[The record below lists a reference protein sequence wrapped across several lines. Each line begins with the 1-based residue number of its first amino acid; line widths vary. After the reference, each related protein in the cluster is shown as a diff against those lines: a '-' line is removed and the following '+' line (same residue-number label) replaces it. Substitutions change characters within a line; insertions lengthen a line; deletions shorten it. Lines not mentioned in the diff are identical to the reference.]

1 MKKLASAL
9 AAVALLT
16 LTACGSGSPS
26 GSSTSG
32 APSAAASGAAAGLE
46 KSSIEVG
53 VIPIV
58 DVAPIYLG
66 VQEGLFKKEGLDV
79 KLTLAQG
86 GAAIVPAVTSGQM
99 DFGFSNVTSL
109 IVGRQKGL
117 PLKIVAAGP
126 QTTGDEKN
134 DFAAVVTKADSGIKD
149 IKGLEGKKVGVNT
162 LANISDSTVS
172 EAVKEAGGDPSK
184 VQFVEM
190 AFPDMPANLAKG
202 NVDAIAAVE
211 PFVTLA
217 KNDGAVPVFS
227 NYAYPVK
234 DLMVATYFTS
244 EQYVQ
249 QNPKTVAAFTKA
261 MKASQQFAQDNPD
274 KVRAV
279 LSTYTK
285 IDAAVAAKLTFP
297 KFQQEVNKESTQK
310 IAEISKE
317 RGLIPELPDMNAL
330 LPTE

>member
-1 MKKLASAL
+1 MKKMATAL

-16 LTACGSGSPS
+16 LTACGGGGTPAA
-26 GSSTSG
+26 SS
-32 APSAAASGAAAGLE
+32 SAAAGSGGALE
-46 KSSIEVG
+46 KTSIEVG

-117 PLKIVAAGP
+117 PLKMVAAGP

-134 DFAAVVTKADSGIKD
+134 DFASVVTKPDSGIKE
-149 IKGLEGKKVGVNT
+149 IKDLQGKKIGVNT

-172 EAVKEAGGDPSK
+172 EAVKEAGGDPSTL
-184 VQFVEM
+184 QFVEM
-190 AFPDMPANLAKG
+190 PFPDMPANLAKG

-211 PFVTLA
+211 PFATLA
-217 KNDGAVPVFS
+217 KNDGAVSVFS

-234 DLMVATYFTS
+234 DLTIATYFTS
-244 EQYVQ
+244 DQYVQ
-249 QNPKTVAAFTKA
+249 QNPNTVAAFTRA

-274 KVRAV
+274 KTRAV

-285 IDAAVAAKLTFP
+285 IDPAVAAKLTLP
-297 KFQQEVNKESTQK
+297 KFPQTVNKDSIQK
-310 IAEISKE
+310 IAEISKS

>member
-1 MKKLASAL
+1 MKKMATAL

-16 LTACGSGSPS
+16 LTACGG
-26 GSSTSG
+26 GG
-32 APSAAASGAAAGLE
+32 APAASSSAASGSGGALE
-46 KSSIEVG
+46 KTSIEVG

-66 VQEGLFKKEGLDV
+66 VEEGLFKKEGLDV

-117 PLKIVAAGP
+117 PLKMVAAGP
-126 QTTGDEKN
+126 QTTGDEKD
-134 DFAAVVTKADSGIKD
+134 DFAAVVTKKDSGIEEIKD
-149 IKGLEGKKVGVNT
+149 LEGKKIGVNT

-172 EAVKEAGGDPSK
+172 EAVKEAGGDPEK
-184 VQFVEM
+184 LQFVEM
-190 AFPDMPANLAKG
+190 PFPDMPANLAKG

-227 NYAYPVK
+227 NYAYPVT
-234 DLMVATYFTS
+234 DLTIATYFTS
-244 EQYVQ
+244 DQYVQ
-249 QNPKTVAAFTKA
+249 QNPNTVAAFTRA

-274 KVRAV
+274 KARAV

-285 IDAAVAAKLTFP
+285 IDPAVAKKLTMP
-297 KFQQEVNKESTQK
+297 KFQQEVNKDSIQK
-310 IAEISKE
+310 IAEISKD

-330 LPTE
+330 LPSE

>member
-26 GSSTSG
+26 GSASSSAATGTSTSTT
-32 APSAAASGAAAGLE
+32 LE
-46 KSSIEVG
+46 KTSIEVG

-79 KLTLAQG
+79 TLTLAQG

-126 QTTGDEKN
+126 QTTGDEKK
-134 DFAAVVTKADSGIKD
+134 DFAAVVTSSDSGISD
-149 IKGLEGKKVGVNT
+149 IKSLEGKKVGVNT

-172 EAVKEAGGDPSK
+172 EAVKEAGGDPTK
-184 VQFVEM
+184 IQFVEM
-190 AFPDMPANLAKG
+190 PFPDMPANLASG

-217 KNDGAVPVFS
+217 KNDGAVSVFS

-234 DLMVATYFTS
+234 DLTIATYFTS
-244 EQYVQ
+244 DDYVK
-249 QNPKTVAAFTKA
+249 QNPNTVAAFTRA
-261 MKASQQFAQDNPD
+261 MKASQTFAEENPE
-274 KVRAV
+274 KAREV

-285 IDAAVAAKLTFP
+285 IDPAVAAKLTMP
-297 KFQQEVNKESTQK
+297 KFPQEVNKESIQK
-310 IAEISKE
+310 IAEIAQS
-317 RGLIPELPDMNAL
+317 RGLIPELPDMTAL
-330 LPTE
+330 LPAE